1 MGAEG
6 TGVAKEAAGPMDIG
20 IELVMVDKTS
30 ELEVASEEPEAI
42 MDRFSKISNGED
54 WD

>member
-6 TGVAKEAAGPMDIG
+6 TGVAREAVGPIGIG

-30 ELEVASEEPEAI
+30 ELDVTEPEANK
-42 MDRFSKISNGED
+42 DRFSKISSGDD
-54 WD
+54 WRP

>member
-6 TGVAKEAAGPMDIG
+6 TGVAKEAVGPMVIG

-30 ELEVASEEPEAI
+30 ELELEVPEAI
-42 MDRFSKISNGED
+42 MDRFSKISKGED

>member
-6 TGVAKEAAGPMDIG
+6 TGVAKEAVGPIGIG

-30 ELEVASEEPEAI
+30 VFDVTEAEAN
-42 MDRFSKISNGED
+42 MDRFSKISSGED
-54 WD
+54 